1 MVVEIGD
8 PILILDNRNSI
19 FCFEED
25 ALDAKKNSILP
36 VLQLNS

>member
-19 FCFEED
+19 FCCEED
-25 ALDAKKNSILP
+25 ALDA
-36 VLQLNS
+36 Q